1 MNQEWGHMR
10 PVCQSQLRQY
20 QNHHESKLNAPNHL
34 RKAVVCK
41 HHVWVLPHSHVGGSQ
56 EALHQGVEKKPDSAS
71 FAKILHG
78 LGGGGATDPLSQ
90 VAQGQNPPRRQS
102 QARETRQADEP
113 AYLNQTDEQQQQEQK
128 GARENTASDRDQSQ
142 GWPGGSR
149 QI

>member
-78 LGGGGATDPLSQ
+78 LGGGGDGPSE
-90 VAQGQNPPRRQS
+90 S
-102 QARETRQADEP
+102 
-113 AYLNQTDEQQQQEQK
+113 
-128 GARENTASDRDQSQ
+128 
-142 GWPGGSR
+142 GGSGTEPSPSSESGKR
-149 QI
+149 DEAS